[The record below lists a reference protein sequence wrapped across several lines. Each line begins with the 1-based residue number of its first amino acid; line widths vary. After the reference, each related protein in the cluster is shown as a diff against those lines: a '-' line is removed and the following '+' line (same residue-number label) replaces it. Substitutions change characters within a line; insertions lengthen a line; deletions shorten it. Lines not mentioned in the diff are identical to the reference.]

1 MGREGNRKVEK
12 ERRRE
17 REEERGGNT
26 VSGWRTVSGYSHSWP
41 RIFLFKYVFSTRLG
55 MCSRRRWSTLFVAFL
70 RSLLA
75 SRKCCVH
82 HSTKKQ
88 YAERPTSEPSP
99 APSLSQPTLS
109 SLWPELR
116 HVIIST
122 GAGTKNN
129 YCTNLLDTSTPY
141 TPATSFPL
149 RILLLP
155 LPVAF
160 LQHHHVHPVLF
171 FAN

>member
-17 REEERGGNT
+17 TERGGNT

-88 YAERPTSEPSP
+88 YAERPTSEPPPTPLNPLPTNFIEPLARTP
-99 APSLSQPTLS
+99 A
-109 SLWPELR
+109 R
-116 HVIIST
+116 HNFNWCRHE
-122 GAGTKNN
+122 KQ
-129 YCTNLLDTSTPY
+129 LLHKLTRHQHFVYSCYLFPIPC
-141 TPATSFPL
+141 TPATSFCIP
-149 RILLLP
+149 
-155 LPVAF
+155 F

>member
-1 MGREGNRKVEK
+1 MLRAPFHKK
-12 ERRRE
+12 
-17 REEERGGNT
+17 T
-26 VSGWRTVSGYSHSWP
+26 VRWTTHFRA
-41 RIFLFKYVFSTRLG
+41 FSN
-55 MCSRRRWSTLFVAFL
+55 
-70 RSLLA
+70 
-75 SRKCCVH
+75 
-82 HSTKKQ
+82 
-88 YAERPTSEPSP
+88 PP
-99 APSLSQPTLS
+99 LSQPTLS

-129 YCTNLLDTSTPY
+129 YCTNLLDTSSTY

-155 LPVAF
+155 LPLAF

-171 FAN
+171 FANWSCPIAIWLPVCLHFLFVGFKRLHFVLAGMCVLVCVCVWVCWCSYSRTRSNRAARASLQ